1 MLQLLLLLILLM
13 LVVVVVIRS
22 MAGDIYSVMSILHA
36 AFLSSLLPGR
46 FALAQMTTA
55 WLTMCWPGT
64 PVVISSL
71 SDELPTDTSAEVSN
85 IVVMLGIPT
94 FVALE

>member
-36 AFLSSLLPGR
+36 AFLSSLLPAR

-71 SDELPTDTSAEVSN
+71 SHPYLMSFRRIHQQRYPIS
-85 IVVMLGIPT
+85 L
-94 FVALE
+94 